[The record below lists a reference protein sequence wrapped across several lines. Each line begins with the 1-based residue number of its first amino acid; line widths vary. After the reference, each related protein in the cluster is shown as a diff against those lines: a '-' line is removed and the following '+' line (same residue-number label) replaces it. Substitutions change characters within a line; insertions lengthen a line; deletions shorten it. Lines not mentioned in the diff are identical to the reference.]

1 MKTKRTSKIYTRL
14 LLGFS
19 TLILVGS
26 SRVPATEDLYAQ
38 VMGATTGDVFTLAAD
53 TTYTW
58 GKLVGFGSPD
68 ICVSTDYCSSATNVT
83 LQGEGAGSSVLDA
96 EGKTFFFHLIT
107 GGHLTLKDLTLTNG
121 NGDGGGSVMGA
132 IYNRGG
138 NLVLDRV
145 AFLNNKGSHVGA
157 IACTTLSGVSGSTEL
172 NACSFTGNTFWVLPP
187 TPGSAVAAGAIHA
200 DAGQVNGASTCSF
213 YDSNSD
219 PVCHGLICPSPLHT
233 TPSPLPTTPS
243 SGANQNIV
251 LTQALLLVTT
261 VVALIVQS

>member
-1 MKTKRTSKIYTRL
+1 MKTTKAKRTSKIYTRL

-38 VMGATTGDVFTLAAD
+38 VMGASIGDVFTLAAD

-58 GKLVGFGSPD
+58 GKFLGFGPPSL
-68 ICVSTDYCSSATNVT
+68 CAYDYCSSATNVT
-83 LQGEGAGSSVLDA
+83 LQGEGVGSSVLDA
-96 EGKTFFFHLIT
+96 VGKTYFFNLIT

-145 AFLNNKGSHVGA
+145 AFLNNKGTHVAG
-157 IACTTLSGVSGSTEL
+157 IRMY
-172 NACSFTGNTFWVLPP
+172 NTVGGEWINRVKR
-187 TPGSAVAAGAIHA
+187 
-200 DAGQVNGASTCSF
+200 
-213 YDSNSD
+213 
-219 PVCHGLICPSPLHT
+219 
-233 TPSPLPTTPS
+233 
-243 SGANQNIV
+243 
-251 LTQALLLVTT
+251 LLLYR
-261 VVALIVQS
+261 